1 MGVAA
6 APELTIPSSDTLEHL
21 EEILRSPSFA
31 SSRRCQEFLRYVV
44 SEVLEGRADSIKERS
59 IAVDVFGKGLRFDPG
74 SDSLIRVK
82 AREVRK
88 RLTEYYESVP
98 DSPLR
103 IELPVGSYVPS
114 IRAIEARPVTVSPEI
129 DVPSTLPELSQPP
142 ANTPERVKTARS
154 KPIILLTAVLSIALI
169 GVVWAISRKPHTGNE
184 ALNVWSPLLDNPN
197 TVLISAGRP
206 LTSPEEEA
214 DPPGLTI
221 KDHFRRPGFRVSL
234 TTADAIANIAGFLQQ
249 QKKPFRIHDAASN
262 ALSDLHGR
270 PAVLVNGGDNRWAM
284 LLLKPTRFNFVS
296 EGDFTYIQDSRNPGR
311 RDWNVDF
318 SQPFHKQTTD
328 YAIVGRFNSP
338 TTEGP
343 VIVVAGIS
351 SNGTE
356 AAGEFIVSPER
367 LSELLRSAPPGWKN
381 GNFEAVLKVE
391 VVDGST
397 GASSI
402 VATEFW

>member
-44 SEVLEGRADSIKERS
+44 SEVLEGRADSIKERT

-88 RLTEYYESVP
+88 RLTEYYESAP

-103 IELPVGSYVPS
+103 IELPVGSYIPS
-114 IRAIEARPVTVSPEI
+114 IRAIEALPVTVPPEV
-129 DVPSTLPELSQPP
+129 DLPPALPELSQPP
-142 ANTPERVKTARS
+142 ANAPERVQTARS
-154 KPIILLTAVLSIALI
+154 KLIVFLTVMLAIALI
-169 GVVWAISRKPHTGNE
+169 GVVWAISRKPLTENE

-197 TVLISAGRP
+197 TVLISEGRP
-206 LTSPEEEA
+206 VASPSEELE
-214 DPPGLTI
+214 PPNISI
-221 KDHFRRPGFRVSL
+221 KEHFSRPNFRISV
-234 TTADAIANIAGFLQQ
+234 TTANAIANIAGFLQQ
-249 QKKPFRIHDAASN
+249 QKKPFRMHDAASN
-262 ALSDLHGR
+262 TLPDLHGR
-270 PAVLVNGGDNRWAM
+270 PVVLFNGNDNQWT
-284 LLLKPTRFNFVS
+284 LLRLKPTRFNFVS
-296 EGDFTYIQDSRNPGR
+296 QGEFSYIQDSKNPGR
-311 RDWNVDF
+311 HDWNVDF
-318 SQPFHKQTTD
+318 TQPFHKQTAD
-328 YAIVGRFNSP
+328 YAIVARFNSP
-338 TTEGP
+338 TTGGP

-356 AAGEFIVSPER
+356 AAGEFIVSPDR
-367 LSELLRSAPPGWKN
+367 LSELLRSAPSGWKN

-402 VATEFW
+402 VASEFW

>member
-1 MGVAA
+1 MYDVSNEQPPAVPA
-6 APELTIPSSDTLEHL
+6 ETLEHL
-21 EEILRSPSFA
+21 ESVLHSPSFA
-31 SSRRCQEFLRYVV
+31 SSRRSQEFLRFVV
-44 SEVLEGRADSIKERS
+44 REVLEGRGDAIKERT
-59 IAVDVFGKGLRFDPG
+59 IAVEVFGKSLHFDSG
-74 SDSLIRVK
+74 SDSLVRVK

-88 RLTEYYESVP
+88 RLAEYYDSSP
-98 DSPLR
+98 DAPLK
-103 IELPVGSYVPS
+103 IELPVGSYIPS
-114 IRAIEARPVTVSPEI
+114 IRAIKVQPVTVSPEV
-129 DVPSTLPELSQPP
+129 DPLPTLLELSQPP
-142 ANTPERVKTARS
+142 ANAPEGVQASRS

-270 PAVLVNGGDNRWAM
+270 PVVLVNGGDNRWAL

-296 EGDFTYIQDSRNPGR
+296 QGDFSYIQDSKNPSR

-318 SQPFHKQTTD
+318 SQAFHKQTTD

-338 TTEGP
+338 TTGGP
-343 VIVVAGIS
+343 IIVVAGVS

-402 VATEFW
+402 VASEFW